1 MPARNGPKIKAAA
14 TKNKGDLKALSAACL
29 YSEAQHTEKEPDME
43 STERRSFTEVLA
55 EPGRHYALVTRRK
68 CLAGLGAM
76 LLAPLAARAQ
86 LPYPNGRPV
95 NIVAGYAPGST
106 SDIVGRLVA
115 DRLTAAWGV
124 PVTVEN
130 LSGANGNIANERVA
144 KGPADGRQLLIMTF
158 NLATNQFLY
167 RGLSYD
173 PERDFIPISCVA
185 RLPNLLVVRK
195 GLPVNSVAELID
207 YAKANPGKLNCGSPG
222 VGSSIHLAAEIF
234 KRMTGAEMAHVV
246 YRGSGPALND
256 LAAGNI
262 DLMFDNITSSINLA
276 RSGQIRALAVTSAQK
291 TPLAQ
296 EFPTV
301 AETVPGFDVVSFH
314 GVGVRA
320 GTPPEIVAKI
330 ERDVIA
336 LSKEPLVKERLASI
350 AAEVVGSTAA
360 DFTRFLAQERL
371 RWGAVIKQLDI
382 RLD

>member
-1 MPARNGPKIKAAA
+1 
-14 TKNKGDLKALSAACL
+14 
-29 YSEAQHTEKEPDME
+29 ME
-43 STERRSFTEVLA
+43 STKRRSIAEVLA
-55 EPGRHYALVTRRK
+55 APGRHYALITRRE
-68 CLAGLGAM
+68 CLGGLGAV
-76 LLAPLAARAQ
+76 LLAPLVARAQ

-95 NIVAGYAPGST
+95 SIVAGYAPGST

-115 DRLTAAWGV
+115 DRLTAAWSV

-144 KGPADGRQLLIMTF
+144 KGLADGRQLLIMTF

-185 RLPNLLVVRK
+185 RLPNLLVIRK
-195 GLPVNSVAELID
+195 GLPVSSVSELID
-207 YAKANPGKLNCGSPG
+207 HAKANPAKLNYGSPG

-234 KRMTGAEMAHVV
+234 KRMTGTEMAHVV

-256 LAAGNI
+256 LVAGNI
-262 DLMFDNITSSINLA
+262 DLMFDNITSSINLV
-276 RSGQIRALAVTSAQK
+276 RGGQIRALAVTSPQK
-291 TPLAQ
+291 TPLAP
-296 EFPTV
+296 EIPTV
-301 AETVPGFDVVSFH
+301 AETVPGFDVTSFH

-320 GTPPEIVAKI
+320 GTPREIVAKI

-336 LSKEPLVKERLASI
+336 LSKEPMVKERLASL
-350 AAEVVGSTAA
+350 AAEVVGSTSAE
-360 DFTRFLAQERL
+360 FRQFLAQERL
-371 RWGAVIKQLDI
+371 RWGPIIEALAI